1 MKLKPILAHARK
13 RDPPSR
19 DQPTIRQLFQCSLV
33 FDLRRYWGGRKIGE
47 VAGVQ
52 MVTNRPGH
60 SATHHRLRSGPLGTG
75 SNSPK
80 RTHLWATTVGGL
92 RSRALQKRADLILW
106 I

>member
-13 RDPPSR
+13 RDR
-19 DQPTIRQLFQCSLV
+19 RHVINQPFASCSNAAWYSNS
-33 FDLRRYWGGRKIGE
+33 RRYWGGRKIGE

-92 RSRALQKRADLILW
+92 RSRALQKRADLISG